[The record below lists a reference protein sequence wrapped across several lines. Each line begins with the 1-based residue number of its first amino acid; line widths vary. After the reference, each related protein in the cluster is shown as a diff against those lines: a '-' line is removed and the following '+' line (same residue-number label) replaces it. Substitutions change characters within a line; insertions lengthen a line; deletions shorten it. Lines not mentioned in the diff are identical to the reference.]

1 MNAPLLEARGASRV
15 FGGGLF
21 KRHRIVAVQDATLL
35 LPDDPPVI
43 VAIAGES
50 GSGKTTLARLLLG
63 MLPPTGGAVRFRGR
77 ELRQLDRQTRQAFRR
92 QVQAVFQD
100 PFEVFN
106 PFYRVDHTL
115 AVPVAKFYPELS
127 RAQRLQ
133 RIEEALH
140 AVGLRP
146 EETLGRYPHEL
157 SGGQRQRIMVTR
169 ALLVEPRVIVADEPV
184 SMVDAS
190 LRATILETLFR
201 IHRER
206 GISLVYITHDLTTA
220 YQLSHAI
227 LVMYQGAVVE
237 VGDVEHVI
245 KAPRHPYTQLL
256 VSSIPLPDP
265 KRRWDEVPDA
275 ESRLDEVPVS
285 APSAAAGSAPAAG
298 GGPETD
304 PAADG
309 GPETEANQGGCAFAD
324 RCPHVMSHCRQ
335 QRPPLLLTDP
345 GRAAACYLY
354 EGASLLSEEQV
365 AELSH
370 GGA

>member
-1 MNAPLLEARGASRV
+1 MNAPLLEVRGARQV
-15 FGGGLF
+15 FGGGLLDQ
-21 KRHRIVAVQDATLL
+21 RRLVAVQNASLQI
-35 LPDDPPVI
+35 PDDQPVI

-63 MLPPTGGAVRFRGR
+63 MLTPTDGSIRFRGT
-77 ELRQLDRQTRQAFRR
+77 EVQKLDKRARQAFRR

-115 AVPVAKFYPELS
+115 DVPVTKFYPNLS
-127 RAQRLQ
+127 RAQCRE
-133 RIEEALH
+133 RIEEGLE

-146 EETLGRYPHEL
+146 EDTLGRYPHEL

-206 GISLVYITHDLTTA
+206 SISLVYITHDLTTA
-220 YQLSHAI
+220 YQLSHTI
-227 LVMYQGAVVE
+227 LVMYKGAVVE
-237 VGDVEHVI
+237 MGDVEQVI

-256 VSSIPLPDP
+256 VRSIPLPDP
-265 KRRWDEVPDA
+265 ERRWGEDPDGA
-275 ESRLDEVPVS
+275 HPSPHSTSGTTKTIEES
-285 APSAAAGSAPAAG
+285 AH
-298 GGPETD
+298 
-304 PAADG
+304 
-309 GPETEANQGGCAFAD
+309 TEGCAFAD
-324 RCPHVMSHCRQ
+324 RCPHVMSRCR
-335 QRPPLLLTDP
+335 RENPSLLLTDS

-354 EGASLLSEEQV
+354 EEATLLSEEEIAQ
-365 AELSH
+365 LSH
-370 GGA
+370 GGS